1 MRRTRLALALLATG
15 LVTGP
20 VLAAPA
26 NYTIDPAHTYPSF
39 KAAHKSLS
47 FWRGKFNKTSGTVVL
62 DRDGKTGTVDITID
76 ATSIDFGHDKMNEH
90 AIGADF
96 FNTAKF
102 PTVTYKGKIKF
113 DGDKPKSVEGEMTL
127 LGVTK
132 PLKLEIDHFE
142 CAPHPMFK
150 REVCGADAE
159 GEFNRAD
166 FGMTKAAEGEW
177 GKTKIEI
184 QVEALKDG

>member
-1 MRRTRLALALLATG
+1 MRRNRLALALLAAG

-20 VLAAPA
+20 AIAAPA
-26 NYTIDPAHTYPSF
+26 TYTVDPSHTYPSF

-47 FWRGKFNKTSGTVVL
+47 FWRGKFNKTSGTIVL
-62 DRDGKTGTVDITID
+62 DRDAKTGTVDITID

-90 AIGADF
+90 AISEDF

-113 DGDKPKSVEGEMTL
+113 DGDKPAAVEGEMTL

-132 PLKLEIDHFE
+132 PLKLEIDHFT
-142 CAPHPMFK
+142 CAPHPMLK

-177 GKTKIEI
+177 GKSKIEI